1 MSIQKISTDIWKF
14 LKENWITS
22 ILSALIFG
30 NTFWSEMQSLDF
42 RFMVRG
48 EIPADSRIVL
58 LDIDDE
64 AKNLLGPPP
73 WKLTEL
79 EKLLR
84 PVLASRPAAIGLDLR
99 FYGYTPD
106 YEADLQQFIAAMAQD
121 SIPIVLAV
129 EFTKDGRLLKP
140 KLPYLP
146 PHIRFGSVTLIDP
159 YYPESDD
166 VVRRTRLLSGYD
178 GDQPVYSF
186 SLQLLAAAKRIAPEQ
201 CLAELAAAGLTGAE
215 TDYHLINYCNNYRH
229 SYQEHLPPGE
239 RFVDTFTSFR
249 AGELLEQGQ
258 SHPAVAGLQAQIDKT
273 IQDSTIVLVGATYDD
288 STSADWF
295 RTPLSWKE
303 TISGVVVHANILNW
317 LLRRSFISEPSSL
330 LTFFMTLGLIMLS
343 WLVIHFM
350 EFKKAVLILVFVF
363 LVYGLVTFLL
373 FASWEIWLP
382 LIWPLRM
389 AIYFILL
396 LFLLGSLDESVLY
409 SWKKKLLWL
418 MPFASSFSGRRRR
431 K

>member
-1 MSIQKISTDIWKF
+1 MSIQKVGTDIWKL

-30 NTFWSEMQSLDF
+30 NTFWSEMQSLDL
-42 RFMVRG
+42 RFKFRG
-48 EIPADSRIVL
+48 EIPADPRIVL
-58 LDIDDE
+58 LDIDDD

-73 WKLTEL
+73 WKLIEL

-106 YEADLQQFIAAMAQD
+106 YEVALQQFMTTIAQD

-140 KLPYLP
+140 KLPNLP
-146 PHIRFGSVTLIDP
+146 SHVRFGSVTLIDP

-166 VVRRTRLLSGYD
+166 VVRRTRLLSYD
-178 GDQPVYSF
+178 GCNQPVHSF
-186 SLQLLAAAKRIAPEQ
+186 SLQLLAAAKRIEPEQ
-201 CLAELAAAGLTGAE
+201 CFAELAAAGLTGAA

-229 SYQEHLPPGE
+229 SYQEHLPPDE

-249 AGELLEQGQ
+249 AGELLEHWQN
-258 SHPAVAGLQAQIDKT
+258 HPAVAELQAQIDKT

-288 STSADWF
+288 PTSADWF

-317 LLRRSFISEPSSL
+317 LLRRSFISELGSL
-330 LTFFMTLGLIMLS
+330 LTFFMTLALITLS
-343 WLVIHFM
+343 WLVIHFLK
-350 EFKKAVLILVFVF
+350 FKKAVPLLVFVF
-363 LVYGLVTFLL
+363 LVYGIATLYL
-373 FASWEIWLP
+373 FAKWEIWLP

-389 AIYFILL
+389 AIYFVLL
-396 LFLLGSLDESVLY
+396 LIILEGILY
-409 SWKKKLLWL
+409 YWWKKKLQWL
-418 MPFASSFSGRRRR
+418 MPYASASFLRRRR
-431 K
+431 R

>member
-1 MSIQKISTDIWKF
+1 MQKFGALIWDF
-14 LKENWITS
+14 VKEHFKVI
-22 ILSALIFG
+22 ILSGLLFG
-30 NTFWSEMQSLDF
+30 DFFGGSFYWPSEMQTLDW
-42 RFMVRG
+42 RFMARG
-48 EIPADSRIVL
+48 EMPADPHIVL

-73 WKLTEL
+73 WKLAEL
-79 EKLLR
+79 EKMLR
-84 PVLASRPAAIGLDLR
+84 PILANRPAAIGLDLR

-106 YEADLQQFIAAMAQD
+106 YEVALQQFIATIARD

-140 KLPYLP
+140 KLPNLP
-146 PHIRFGSVTLIDP
+146 SHVRFGSVTLIDP
-159 YYPESDD
+159 FYPESDN
-166 VVRRTRLLSGYD
+166 VVRRIRLLSGYD

-186 SLQLLAAAKRIAPEQ
+186 SSQLLAAAKRIEPEQ
-201 CLAELAAAGLTGAE
+201 CLAVLAAAGLAGAATE
-215 TDYHLINYCNNYRH
+215 YHVINYSNEYRH

-249 AGELLEQGQ
+249 ARELLEQGQ
-258 SHPAVAGLQAQIDKT
+258 SQSLQAKVNKV

-288 STSADWF
+288 STSNDWF

-317 LLRRSFISEPSSL
+317 LLRRSFISEPGSL
-330 LTFFMTLGLIMLS
+330 LTFFMTLGLLILS

-363 LVYGLVTFLL
+363 LMYGMATFLL
-373 FASWEIWLP
+373 FGLREIWLP
-382 LIWPLRM
+382 LILPLRV
-389 AIYFILL
+389 AIYFVLL
-396 LFLLGSLDESVLY
+396 LGVLAGAL
-409 SWKKKLLWL
+409 SSQWKKKLQWL
-418 MPFASSFSGRRRR
+418 MPYASSSFLRMRR
-431 K
+431 

>member
-1 MSIQKISTDIWKF
+1 M
-14 LKENWITS
+14 
-22 ILSALIFG
+22 A
-30 NTFWSEMQSLDF
+30 
-42 RFMVRG
+42 RG
-48 EIPADSRIVL
+48 EMPADPRIVL

-73 WKLTEL
+73 WKLAEL

-84 PVLASRPAAIGLDLR
+84 PIMASRPAAIGLDLR
-99 FYGYTPD
+99 FYGYASD
-106 YEADLQQFIAAMAQD
+106 YEVVFQQFVAAMAQD

-140 KLPYLP
+140 KLPQPYRRSLP
-146 PHIRFGSVTLIDP
+146 SHVRFGSVTLIDP

-166 VVRRTRLLSGYD
+166 VVRRARLLSGYD
-178 GDQPVYSF
+178 GSTELAEVGDQPVYSF
-186 SLQLLAAAKRIAPEQ
+186 SLQLLAAAKRIEPEQ
-201 CLAELAAAGLTGAE
+201 CFAELAAAGLTGAAK
-215 TDYHLINYCNNYRH
+215 DYHLINYCNEYRH

-239 RFVDTFTSFR
+239 RFFDTFTSFR

-258 SHPAVAGLQAQIDKT
+258 NQALQAQIGKI

-288 STSADWF
+288 STSDDWF

-317 LLRRSFISEPSSL
+317 LLRRSFISEPGSL
-330 LTFFMTLGLIMLS
+330 LTFLMALGLIILS

-350 EFKKAVLILVFVF
+350 EFKKAVLILAFVF
-363 LVYGLVTFLL
+363 LMYGITTFLL

-389 AIYFILL
+389 AIYFVLL
-396 LFLLGSLDESVLY
+396 LGVLVGAL
-409 SWKKKLLWL
+409 SSQWKKKLQWL
-418 MPFASSFSGRRRR
+418 LPEAKQSYFDRRRR
-431 K
+431 R